1 MDAEFEFAAAIWQ
14 KFRMPIPPRLSRRR
28 FLITSSAALAASPL
42 LAADAE
48 PVFDIH
54 QHTKYLART
63 DEDLIAHQRTM
74 GVTRTLLLPA
84 GTPVTRGSTHA
95 GKSNGLAAGCGGN
108 ETVVAVAKAQPDAFY
123 FGANEVTDLENAE
136 GEIERYLKMGAK
148 IIGEQKFGV
157 PCDSPESERLYH
169 LAEQYRVPVILHFQ
183 HATYNLGIERFDKV
197 LAKFPKVNFIGHA
210 QTFWANIDANPA
222 NQTVLYP
229 KGPITPGGLTDRLLR
244 EYPNMYGDLS
254 AGSGLNALTRD
265 EEHTR
270 AFFERHQDK
279 LMFGSDCADA
289 VGTGTECT
297 GAQILAAV
305 RRLVSSKAV
314 ERKLLW
320 ENAVRLFRV

>member
-1 MDAEFEFAAAIWQ
+1 MYHQVTLGGSSLAKVKRHPTIGNNV
-14 KFRMPIPPRLSRRR
+14 
-28 FLITSSAALAASPL
+28 LI
-42 LAADAE
+42 
-48 PVFDIH
+48 
-54 QHTKYLART
+54 
-63 DEDLIAHQRTM
+63 
-74 GVTRTLLLPA
+74 G
-84 GTPVTRGSTHA
+84 
-95 GKSNGLAAGCGGN
+95 
-108 ETVVAVAKAQPDAFY
+108 
-123 FGANEVTDLENAE
+123 
-136 GEIERYLKMGAK
+136 MGAK

-169 LAEQYRVPVILHFQ
+169 LAEQYNVPVILHFQ
-183 HATYNLGIERFDKV
+183 HERYNLGIERFDKV

-210 QTFWANIDANPA
+210 QTFWANVDANPA

-244 EYPNMYGDLS
+244 DFPNMYGDLS

-289 VGTGTECT
+289 VGVGTECT
-297 GAQILAAV
+297 GAGILEAV
-305 RRLVSSKAV
+305 RRLAPSKAI

-320 ENAVRLFRV
+320 ENACRLFRV